1 MTILMAVLAGW
12 VLLSLVAGV
21 ALGRAAR
28 LGSGQTRLAG
38 GPSDP
43 LRTQPAFATAA
54 PNASHQH
61 RHHGPAAAA

>member
-43 LRTQPAFATAA
+43 LRTQPAFAPSARA
-54 PNASHQH
+54 PHPH
-61 RHHGPAAAA
+61 HHHGPAAAA

>member
-21 ALGRAAR
+21 ALGRVAR

-43 LRTQPAFATAA
+43 LRTQPAFASSARA
-54 PNASHQH
+54 PHQ
-61 RHHGPAAAA
+61 HHGPAAAA

>member
-21 ALGRAAR
+21 ALGRAVR
-28 LGSGQTRLAG
+28 LGNDQTRLAG

-43 LRTQPAFATAA
+43 LRTQAA
-54 PNASHQH
+54 LAHAPSAPRQSH
-61 RHHGPAAAA
+61 HHGPAAAA